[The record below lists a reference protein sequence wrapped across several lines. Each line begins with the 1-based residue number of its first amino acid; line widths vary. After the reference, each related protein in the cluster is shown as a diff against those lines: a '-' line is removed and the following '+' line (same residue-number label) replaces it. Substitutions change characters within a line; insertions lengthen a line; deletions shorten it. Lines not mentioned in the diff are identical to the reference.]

1 MLKVNNIES
10 ASDVS
15 VASVCHLSKC
25 PLVFGGDLP
34 ESLAYSMVHAVEA
47 FVVQGHVWSKLSSV
61 WLFFIKWTLVTFLLL
76 NYVGAS
82 VMVQIWAVASSSANI
97 ALKKGALTLRCCS
110 WEWRGELRA
119 YKTRWLL
126 INNLWHCGCLLARMN
141 LIYCNTADWRR
152 VPVVATLL

>member
-47 FVVQGHVWSKLSSV
+47 FVVQGHV
-61 WLFFIKWTLVTFLLL
+61 
-76 NYVGAS
+76 
-82 VMVQIWAVASSSANI
+82 
-97 ALKKGALTLRCCS
+97 
-110 WEWRGELRA
+110 
-119 YKTRWLL
+119 
-126 INNLWHCGCLLARMN
+126 
-141 LIYCNTADWRR
+141 
-152 VPVVATLL
+152 